1 MTRPCVTRPP
11 EPRRSERHGRPTHP
25 SNAFR
30 TLYHQLPACAQL
42 SAAPLADCTPHAP
55 LSVTRRPSGRPPR
68 VERLATRAR
77 GQGCERAAEHT
88 PTTRHWHSGIRPC
101 HQGASLGRSQRAA
114 CRSAH
119 HPSLVHPID
128 PRRQRRPPLAAAP
141 LADGHLHASS
151 RGAPRGGRV
160 HPRVQTLAQPAVAE
174 GTHRAS
180 QGGNPVA
187 IVARSIPPRCRRQA
201 HAPVTQRTGSLSKY
215 GESMRTLR
223 PLLLPRIHRAVQ
235 PCVAEPTDGMP
246 HAAESATSL
255 RRVLLPRDK
264 GAS

>member
-1 MTRPCVTRPP
+1 MSRAYKRRGGSDRCPP
-11 EPRRSERHGRPTHP
+11 DRHGM
-25 SNAFR
+25 N
-30 TLYHQLPACAQL
+30 
-42 SAAPLADCTPHAP
+42 
-55 LSVTRRPSGRPPR
+55 PR

-160 HPRVQTLAQPAVAE
+160 HPRVQTLAQPAITQRPKRTSRAVHLASCQPGGLAPRIDCQPSLPVRE
-174 GTHRAS
+174 PQHGAAQAS
-180 QGGNPVA
+180 QAARPFEPISHPRVEGAASPVM
-187 IVARSIPPRCRRQA
+187 PPRGE
-201 HAPVTQRTGSLSKY
+201 RTDAMVDHLGGLSPSTNAF
-215 GESMRTLR
+215 E
-223 PLLLPRIHRAVQ
+223 RAR
-235 PCVAEPTDGMP
+235 G
-246 HAAESATSL
+246 
-255 RRVLLPRDK
+255 
-264 GAS
+264 